1 MKLREQKRAL
11 KFIVICTLTTKQTF
25 RLIKIYRKKKFLY
38 NNMLMKNKKRREE
51 SNTISVLIT

>member
-38 NNMLMKNKKRREE
+38 NNMLMKNKKKKRR
-51 SNTISVLIT
+51 IKYD